1 VLDTVQQEKEIIL
14 RLIQGDEQAFEK
26 IYRLYSN
33 RLYGKLLKLLKS
45 VPQTEEILQDVFLKV
60 WEYRASIDPEK
71 SFRAFLFKIAENK
84 AFDFFR
90 KAALHKAFET
100 ELIALSTSNH
110 TMLEELI
117 ADEERSV
124 LLEKAINNL
133 PPQRQQVFR
142 LCKLERKSYTEVSQL
157 LGISLST
164 ISDHIVKAT
173 KSIRTQLEPYNNIVL
188 GLAIMVYFVNN
199 FF

>member
-1 VLDTVQQEKEIIL
+1 MLDTGQQEKEILL

-33 RLYGKLLKLLKS
+33 RLYGRLLKLLKS

-84 AFDFFR
+84 AYDFFR

-100 ELIALSTSNH
+100 ELIALSTSNY
-110 TMLEELI
+110 TMLEELM
-117 ADEERSV
+117 ADEEKSV

-142 LCKLERKSYTEVSQL
+142 LCKLERKSYTEVGQL

-164 ISDHIVKAT
+164 VSDHIVKAT

-188 GLAIMVYFVNN
+188 CLAIILRLIS
-199 FF
+199 